1 LDLLAPSNLDLG
13 AIICLADREW
23 KQVESIS
30 GQNRIARCEVIE
42 PYPSIANPDDTW
54 RHVIGDV
61 GLLAILAFREAG
73 SAHVMARRAQ
83 ACGT

>member
-1 LDLLAPSNLDLG
+1 M
-13 AIICLADREW
+13 
-23 KQVESIS
+23 
-30 GQNRIARCEVIE
+30 IE

-61 GLLAILAFREAG
+61 GLLAILAFRAVG
-73 SAHVMARRAQ
+73 LVHVMVRIAQ